1 MSRPSLLV
9 LAASAA
15 ALAVGCAHCDTCDDF
30 PAPCTGPYCGY
41 PYQSSYPI
49 AGGPMVG
56 PVDGAADRR
65 ADRLEPGPRRPE
77 RPAAGPR
84 RPTRRP
90 RHLGRRQLG
99 LPPAPTEPEGGAP
112 DLLDLPPMNDSPF
125 GGAPP
130 ID

>member
-15 ALAVGCAHCDTCDDF
+15 AFAVGCAHCDTCDDF
-30 PAPCTGPYCGY
+30 PAPCTGPYCGH

-56 PVDGAADRR
+56 PVDGAPIA
-65 ADRLEPGPRRPE
+65 APIVSNPAPGAPSVQP
-77 RPAAGPR
+77 PAPGTSAAPGISGGND
-84 RPTRRP
+84 TVS
-90 RHLGRRQLG
+90 
-99 LPPAPTEPEGGAP
+99 PPAPTEPEGGAP